1 MYRHRPR
8 DPCAALLPRDPRAK
22 RGIPGAAALPSLLP
36 LLAVVLVAGACTGH
50 RAPVTPP
57 SQPLYFQAGMA
68 SWYGPSFHGRRTAN
82 GERYDM
88 HELTAA
94 HPSLPFGTR
103 VAVTNLRNGKQVVVR
118 INDRGPF
125 TKQRIVDLSYAAASA
140 LGVVGP
146 GTARV
151 GLSLLEGV
159 DLPAEPAPLHFTVQV
174 AAFSEPERATALRT
188 DLLSLYPET
197 VVEAD
202 GTWSRVRVGTF
213 ESRDQAD
220 ALRRELAAIGM
231 DSVVVEAR

>member
-8 DPCAALLPRDPRAK
+8 VSCAAFLPRDPRAK
-22 RGIPGAAALPSLLP
+22 RGLPPAAALSSLLP
-36 LLAVVLVAGACTGH
+36 LLAAALVAGACTGH
-50 RAPVTPP
+50 RAPATPA
-57 SQPLYFQAGMA
+57 SQPVYYQQGMA
-68 SWYGPSFHGRRTAN
+68 SWYGPTFHGRRTAN

-88 HELTAA
+88 HELTVA
-94 HPSLPFGTR
+94 HPTLPFGTR
-103 VAVTNLRNGKQVVVR
+103 LAVTNLDNGKQVVVR
-118 INDRGPF
+118 VNDRGPF
-125 TKQRIVDLSYAAASA
+125 KKQRVVDLSYAAASA

-159 DLPAEPAPLHFTVQV
+159 DLPAEPAPLRYTVQV

-188 DLLSLYPET
+188 DLLPLYPET

-202 GTWSRVRVGTF
+202 GTWSRVRVGSF